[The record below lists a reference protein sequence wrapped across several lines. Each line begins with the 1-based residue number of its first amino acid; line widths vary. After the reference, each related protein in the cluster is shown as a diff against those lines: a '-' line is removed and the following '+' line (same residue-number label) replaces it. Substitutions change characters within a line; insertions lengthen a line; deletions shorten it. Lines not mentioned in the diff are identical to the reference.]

1 MTNKEYIS
9 FCLGRF
15 GATDADLNIIL
26 EKYLLPE
33 NADAEPSVIEEA
45 VYNELPLIVAG
56 LSNVSEGGYS
66 ISWNIEGLKMYYS
79 SLASALKKENK
90 LSSKLIYAGNRW

>member
-1 MTNKEYIS
+1 LTNKEYIS
-9 FCLGRF
+9 YCLGRF

-26 EKYLLPE
+26 EKYLLSE
-33 NADAEPSVIEEA
+33 NADAEPRVIEEA
-45 VYNELPLIVAG
+45 VYNELPLIIAG

-79 SLASALKKENK
+79 SLASTLGKENK
-90 LSSKLIYAGNRW
+90 LSSKLIYIGDRW